1 MIDGSATFRK
11 PSREQLLYK
20 VVVMTDVTGFGP
32 KEEQHKRA
40 HRSRWFL
47 PAAVVITLLLAG
59 AGLFLYQGLLHRHAM
74 RYVTAKISRGP
85 VVRTVTASGTVNPVI
100 TVQVGTY
107 VSGVIQARYCDYNT
121 VVKKGQLCAKIDPR
135 PYQVVVDQDRAN
147 LAVARA
153 QIIKDKANLA
163 YAKVAFE
170 RNQRLVATRSVSP
183 DTLDSSKSLY
193 DQAQAQIGVDEAMVA
208 LRQAEL
214 DAAEINLGYTDIIS
228 PVSGTVVTRA
238 VEMGQTVAA
247 SFQTPTLFL
256 IATDLTL
263 MQVDTNVSESDVGV
277 IKVGDKASFTV
288 ESFSKRPFSGEVT
301 QVRQSPQTIQNVVT
315 YDAVISAPNQE
326 LLLKPG
332 MTATAH
338 IVIDERDDVLRAPDM
353 AFRYTPGGLENLS
366 SASSRPSP
374 VPDGSDGVLLWILRD
389 GQPRSIAVIPGL
401 DDDTYTEIVKGDI
414 QPGDEVIVSEA
425 SSSAS
430 AGFIPRP

>member
-1 MIDGSATFRK
+1 
-11 PSREQLLYK
+11 
-20 VVVMTDVTGFGP
+20 
-32 KEEQHKRA
+32 
-40 HRSRWFL
+40 
-47 PAAVVITLLLAG
+47 
-59 AGLFLYQGLLHRHAM
+59 
-74 RYVTAKISRGP
+74 
-85 VVRTVTASGTVNPVI
+85 
-100 TVQVGTY
+100 
-107 VSGVIQARYCDYNT
+107 
-121 VVKKGQLCAKIDPR
+121 
-135 PYQVVVDQDRAN
+135 
-147 LAVARA
+147 
-153 QIIKDKANLA
+153 
-163 YAKVAFE
+163 
-170 RNQRLVATRSVSP
+170 
-183 DTLDSSKSLY
+183 
-193 DQAQAQIGVDEAMVA
+193 
-208 LRQAEL
+208 
-214 DAAEINLGYTDIIS
+214 
-228 PVSGTVVTRA
+228 VTRA
-238 VEMGQTVAA
+238 VETGQTVAA

-277 IKVGDKASFTV
+277 IKMGDKASFTV

-338 IVIDERDDVLRAPDM
+338 IVIDKRDDVLRAPDM

-414 QPGDEVIVSEA
+414 QPGDEVIVSEV